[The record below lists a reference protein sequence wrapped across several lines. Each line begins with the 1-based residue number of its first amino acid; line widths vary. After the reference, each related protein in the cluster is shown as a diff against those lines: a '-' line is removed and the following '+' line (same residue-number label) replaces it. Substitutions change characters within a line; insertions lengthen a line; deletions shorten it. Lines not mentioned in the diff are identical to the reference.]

1 MTASPTL
8 SILDRPAQATPAR
21 PITGG
26 GRAQEPQL
34 KREVSARARLHTP
47 QFKRAVLK
55 RTRLLAQLA
64 RERDRRVALVCA
76 PAGFGKTILAAQLSA
91 EDPRPSG
98 WLHLDHADND
108 PVVLLNDLVEVL
120 ERLEPVASGLAR
132 ELESPFPVIGDA
144 ILALLERDLVSRDP
158 FVLVL
163 DELEVLSSAVRWRWW
178 PFSSARSRMA
188 HSSCSR
194 VAASPSSRSRECA
207 PPVSFSTW
215 AGAS

>member
-163 DELEVLSSAVRWRWW
+163 DELAGPLPARCAGGGGLSHRRAPGWLT
-178 PFSSARSRMA
+178 ARA
-188 HSSCSR
+188 HESQR
-194 VAASPSSRSRECA
+194 ARA
-207 PPVSFSTW
+207 P
-215 AGAS
+215 ARANARLR